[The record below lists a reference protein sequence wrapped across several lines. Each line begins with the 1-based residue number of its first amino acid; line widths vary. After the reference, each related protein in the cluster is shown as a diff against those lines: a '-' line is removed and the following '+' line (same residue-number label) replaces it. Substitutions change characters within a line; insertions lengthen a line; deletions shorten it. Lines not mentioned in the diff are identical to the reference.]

1 MPILD
6 LQQRITER
14 GRIRLGTKVDGTR
27 RDGSTYTRPAKSR
40 TFLISSHDR
49 TVVETAAAEWA
60 DTAGEIE
67 AFDAGFRV
75 DTGRTELD
83 VILPPEMMSFSQ
95 WREMW
100 GNGYCAR
107 RCDGQRET
115 ISDGPCLCPADHEER
130 RVLAAKGKACK
141 DTTRLSVMLPDL
153 PGFGLWRVESHGFY
167 AATELAGAVQAVT
180 HLAPN
185 TLVRA
190 RLTAAAREVV
200 RFDGDGN
207 PKTHKFVVPTLD
219 LPDVRLRELVAP
231 DGGVGVQIQSPA
243 RQALTP
249 VPQAALVETTG
260 LSVAEQL
267 SVTKETPRRKNAAA
281 VLPPT
286 GLRPGRESAGE
297 LASGQSVPESA
308 SPVSPVEGAAA
319 AVAVPSSSAGGEE
332 AQAEEVPPTG
342 SQSPDGEP
350 SPLPD
355 GEGEGGVESLAH
367 GDSPAPTATMLLA
380 ATGKSAGAAVMAV
393 KRAAEAIS
401 AEGPYMAE
409 EIAAD
414 PVFAAKVLAH
424 LGGMP
429 ADGTTPTATYTKKQN
444 GWIHAVWA
452 NHGGDNARKAF
463 LSQLTSGRTDSS
475 SELTAAEKKAYLDKT
490 EELA

>member
-1 MPILD
+1 
-6 LQQRITER
+6 
-14 GRIRLGTKVDGTR
+14 
-27 RDGSTYTRPAKSR
+27 
-40 TFLISSHDR
+40 
-49 TVVETAAAEWA
+49 
-60 DTAGEIE
+60 
-67 AFDAGFRV
+67 
-75 DTGRTELD
+75 
-83 VILPPEMMSFSQ
+83 
-95 WREMW
+95 
-100 GNGYCAR
+100 
-107 RCDGQRET
+107 
-115 ISDGPCLCPADHEER
+115 
-130 RVLAAKGKACK
+130 
-141 DTTRLSVMLPDL
+141 MLPDL

-297 LASGQSVPESA
+297 
-308 SPVSPVEGAAA
+308 
-319 AVAVPSSSAGGEE
+319 EE

>member
-1 MPILD
+1 
-6 LQQRITER
+6 
-14 GRIRLGTKVDGTR
+14 
-27 RDGSTYTRPAKSR
+27 
-40 TFLISSHDR
+40 
-49 TVVETAAAEWA
+49 
-60 DTAGEIE
+60 
-67 AFDAGFRV
+67 
-75 DTGRTELD
+75 
-83 VILPPEMMSFSQ
+83 
-95 WREMW
+95 
-100 GNGYCAR
+100 
-107 RCDGQRET
+107 
-115 ISDGPCLCPADHEER
+115 
-130 RVLAAKGKACK
+130 
-141 DTTRLSVMLPDL
+141 MLPDL

>member
-1 MPILD
+1 
-6 LQQRITER
+6 
-14 GRIRLGTKVDGTR
+14 
-27 RDGSTYTRPAKSR
+27 
-40 TFLISSHDR
+40 
-49 TVVETAAAEWA
+49 
-60 DTAGEIE
+60 
-67 AFDAGFRV
+67 
-75 DTGRTELD
+75 
-83 VILPPEMMSFSQ
+83 
-95 WREMW
+95 
-100 GNGYCAR
+100 
-107 RCDGQRET
+107 
-115 ISDGPCLCPADHEER
+115 
-130 RVLAAKGKACK
+130 
-141 DTTRLSVMLPDL
+141 MLPDL

-200 RFDGDGN
+200 RFDGNGN

-219 LPDVRLRELVAP
+219 LPDVRLRELMAP

-286 GLRPGRESAGE
+286 GLRPGRESAG
-297 LASGQSVPESA
+297 
-308 SPVSPVEGAAA
+308 
-319 AVAVPSSSAGGEE
+319 
-332 AQAEEVPPTG
+332 EEVPPTG

>member
-1 MPILD
+1 MTDLLPANVDREAILRA
-6 LQQRITER
+6 LNIN
-14 GRIRLGTKVDGTR
+14 V
-27 RDGSTYTRPAKSR
+27 RD
-40 TFLISSHDR
+40 
-49 TVVETAAAEWA
+49 
-60 DTAGEIE
+60 
-67 AFDAGFRV
+67 
-75 DTGRTELD
+75 
-83 VILPPEMMSFSQ
+83 
-95 WREMW
+95 
-100 GNGYCAR
+100 
-107 RCDGQRET
+107 
-115 ISDGPCLCPADHEER
+115 
-130 RVLAAKGKACK
+130 
-141 DTTRLSVMLPDL
+141 
-153 PGFGLWRVESHGFY
+153 
-167 AATELAGAVQAVT
+167 
-180 HLAPN
+180 
-185 TLVRA
+185 
-190 RLTAAAREVV
+190 
-200 RFDGDGN
+200 
-207 PKTHKFVVPTLD
+207 PKH
-219 LPDVRLRELVAP
+219 
-231 DGGVGVQIQSPA
+231 
-243 RQALTP
+243 
-249 VPQAALVETTG
+249 QAALLIAQRYDLDPVLRHVVIISGNPYVTRDGLLHVAHQTQMLDGIVVDEECETDTEWTAKVTVYVKGQSHGYTYRGRYPKSGQQKRYGPEMAVKCAEVMALRRAFGVTGIPTVE
-260 LSVAEQL
+260 EQ
-267 SVTKETPRRKNAAA
+267 SDKADVVEAQ
-281 VLPPT
+281 V
-286 GLRPGRESAGE
+286 RENNKVAGE

-308 SPVSPVEGAAA
+308 SPVSPAGGAAA

-429 ADGTTPTATYTKKQN
+429 ADGTTPTATYTKRQN

>member
-60 DTAGEIE
+60 DTAGQVEP
-67 AFDAGFRV
+67 FDAGFRV

-83 VILPPEMMSFSQ
+83 VILPPEMMAFSQ

-200 RFDGDGN
+200 RFDADGQ

-219 LPDVRLRELVAP
+219 LPDVRLRELMAP

-243 RQALTP
+243 RAGLTP
-249 VPQAALVETTG
+249 VAPAALEETTS
-260 LSVAEQL
+260 LSVADQL
-267 SVTKETPRRKNAAA
+267 AVTRETPLRKNAAA

-286 GLRPGRESAGE
+286 GLRPGREVSGGGE
-297 LASGQSVPESA
+297 LSSPTAAAPGETVPGGEPPAPSTPTPLDVDAVEQTEATPPAAAPAGPDTPEWFAGANRKARAIAKTALGADSKDGEYIARWEALVWAASGGTTTESKA
-308 SPVSPVEGAAA
+308 LTRDQH
-319 AVAVPSSSAGGEE
+319 
-332 AQAEEVPPTG
+332 QAFTQRLKDVLSG
-342 SQSPDGEP
+342 
-350 SPLPD
+350 LARV
-355 GEGEGGVESLAH
+355 VES
-367 GDSPAPTATMLLA
+367 D
-380 ATGKSAGAAVMAV
+380 
-393 KRAAEAIS
+393 
-401 AEGPYMAE
+401 
-409 EIAAD
+409 D
-414 PVFAAKVLAH
+414 P
-424 LGGMP
+424 
-429 ADGTTPTATYTKKQN
+429 
-444 GWIHAVWA
+444 
-452 NHGGDNARKAF
+452 AF
-463 LSQLTSGRTDSS
+463 LGFTLEYKEAS
-475 SELTAAEKKAYLDKT
+475 
-490 EELA
+490 

>member
-27 RDGSTYTRPAKSR
+27 RDGSTYTRPAKSC

-286 GLRPGRESAGE
+286 GLRPGRESAG
-297 LASGQSVPESA
+297 
-308 SPVSPVEGAAA
+308 
-319 AVAVPSSSAGGEE
+319 GEE

-393 KRAAEAIS
+393 KRAAEAVNPD
-401 AEGPYMAE
+401 GPYMAE

>member
-1 MPILD
+1 
-6 LQQRITER
+6 
-14 GRIRLGTKVDGTR
+14 
-27 RDGSTYTRPAKSR
+27 
-40 TFLISSHDR
+40 
-49 TVVETAAAEWA
+49 
-60 DTAGEIE
+60 
-67 AFDAGFRV
+67 
-75 DTGRTELD
+75 
-83 VILPPEMMSFSQ
+83 
-95 WREMW
+95 
-100 GNGYCAR
+100 
-107 RCDGQRET
+107 
-115 ISDGPCLCPADHEER
+115 
-130 RVLAAKGKACK
+130 
-141 DTTRLSVMLPDL
+141 MLPDL

-286 GLRPGRESAGE
+286 GLRPGRESAG
-297 LASGQSVPESA
+297 
-308 SPVSPVEGAAA
+308 
-319 AVAVPSSSAGGEE
+319 
-332 AQAEEVPPTG
+332 EEVPPTG

>member
-267 SVTKETPRRKNAAA
+267 SVTKGTPRRKNAAA

-286 GLRPGRESAGE
+286 GLRPGRESAG
-297 LASGQSVPESA
+297 
-308 SPVSPVEGAAA
+308 
-319 AVAVPSSSAGGEE
+319 
-332 AQAEEVPPTG
+332 EEVPPTG

-393 KRAAEAIS
+393 KRAAEAVNPD
-401 AEGPYMAE
+401 GPYMAE

-414 PVFAAKVLAH
+414 PVFAVKVLAH

>member
-1 MPILD
+1 
-6 LQQRITER
+6 
-14 GRIRLGTKVDGTR
+14 
-27 RDGSTYTRPAKSR
+27 
-40 TFLISSHDR
+40 
-49 TVVETAAAEWA
+49 
-60 DTAGEIE
+60 
-67 AFDAGFRV
+67 
-75 DTGRTELD
+75 
-83 VILPPEMMSFSQ
+83 
-95 WREMW
+95 
-100 GNGYCAR
+100 
-107 RCDGQRET
+107 
-115 ISDGPCLCPADHEER
+115 
-130 RVLAAKGKACK
+130 
-141 DTTRLSVMLPDL
+141 MLPDL

-297 LASGQSVPESA
+297 
-308 SPVSPVEGAAA
+308 
-319 AVAVPSSSAGGEE
+319 
-332 AQAEEVPPTG
+332 EVPPTG

-414 PVFAAKVLAH
+414 PVFAVKVLAH

-444 GWIHAVWA
+444 GWIYAVWA